1 MAGMQVARTKLSD
14 ALVSHFAR
22 QIVGG
27 SIQPGGTLP
36 PEPVIA
42 DQFGVSKP
50 IARESIQLLAAL
62 GLVMVQQGKR
72 TVVLDEAKWD
82 VLDFRVQEAFQ
93 LEGRGHELNSQ
104 LYEARIILETSSAS
118 LAAKRSTPAE
128 VAGLLSL
135 VAEMSAIA
143 SDSRDLGEFLSVDR
157 AFHEQVAEAS
167 GNVVLHQVVQD
178 VHRFLASAWSRST
191 ITADELPYLAE
202 LHAAIAD
209 AIARGDGDGAA
220 KAVDFHLTRAAE
232 KDALRSATSLVAAD
246 TGDLRPDRDDAERQ
260 SLISATKPDHGPD
273 GEPSRRDAP
282 SYEAPYPVERYR

>member
-1 MAGMQVARTKLSD
+1 MKVARTKLSD
-14 ALVSHFAR
+14 ALVSHFAG

-27 SIQPGGTLP
+27 AVRPGETLP
-36 PEPVIA
+36 PEPGIA

-50 IARESIQLLAAL
+50 IVRESIQILAAL

-72 TVVLDEAKWD
+72 TVVLDEARWD

-104 LYEARIILETSSAS
+104 LYEARIILETNSAS
-118 LAAKRSTPAE
+118 LAAKRSTPVE
-128 VAGLLSL
+128 VAGLQSL

-143 SDSRDLGEFLSVDR
+143 SGSQDLGTFLSVDR
-157 AFHEQVAEAS
+157 AFHERVAEAS

-191 ITADELPYLAE
+191 ITADELPYLAG

-209 AIARGDGDGAA
+209 AIAQGDGDAAA
-220 KAVDFHLTRAAE
+220 KAVDFHLKRAAE
-232 KDALRSATSLVAAD
+232 KDALRSATSTPGVG
-246 TGDLRPDRDDAERQ
+246 TGPGRYGNDGAERQ
-260 SLISATKPDHGPD
+260 VLSGTTTADHLPDAEPNPKDAPLQGAPDHMG
-273 GEPSRRDAP
+273 
-282 SYEAPYPVERYR
+282 SYR